1 MLSIVISSSSNLA
14 IYEQIVNQIKTAI
27 INKDIVSGDAL
38 PSIRALAKDLQISVI
53 TTKRAYE
60 ELENEGLIYSK
71 AGKGFYVNEQNTDI
85 LKEKKIEN
93 KKKEEKKI
101 FLAKKYG
108 FNYKNVALK
117 NQKTRFGSCS
127 FRMPQISIISSDQ
140 HLFFTSKR
148 SMPDASDTSV
158 QCTPVSLYAI

>member
-85 LKEKKIEN
+85 LKEKKITMIE
-93 KKKEEKKI
+93 
-101 FLAKKYG
+101 
-108 FNYKNVALK
+108 
-117 NQKTRFGSCS
+117 
-127 FRMPQISIISSDQ
+127 Q
-140 HLFFTSKR
+140 HLLEIIKECKS
-148 SMPDASDTSV
+148 AGLSV
-158 QCTPVSLYAI
+158 EDIKDIIDVLYQESAN